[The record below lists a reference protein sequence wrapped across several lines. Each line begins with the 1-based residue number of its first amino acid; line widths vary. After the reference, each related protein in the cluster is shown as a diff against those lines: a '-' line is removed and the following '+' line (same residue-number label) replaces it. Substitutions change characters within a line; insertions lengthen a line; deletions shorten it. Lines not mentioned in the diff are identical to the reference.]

1 MAENILEQHGL
12 AMLLQKREKLSD
24 IIISQTLS
32 VMSIVAVSVCPVI
45 IICGPED
52 YLLLYIIGI
61 FLGLNFVLVLVKKI
75 FLNGKGVPHCRLLPC
90 IRSGSLV
97 QKYD

>member
-1 MAENILEQHGL
+1 MAENILEQHGF

-52 YLLLYIIGI
+52 YLLLYIMGI
-61 FLGLNFVLVLVKKI
+61 FFGPKFCPCSCKKDI
-75 FLNGKGVPHCRLLPC
+75 FKRKRHSPLPSSAMHTKWLLSTK
-90 IRSGSLV
+90 I
-97 QKYD
+97 